1 MALKVTWLLAAR
13 RLCRLLGWNDQF
25 VQSLTPGHGKA
36 RCGKGEKMGFQ
47 KIGVL
52 KCVEWEGELLNL
64 QILGHPIFLDKAASF
79 LVVPEIWN
87 HDFGT
92 KDVNNA
98 QTLLASP
105 KQDESIC
112 GS

>member
-1 MALKVTWLLAAR
+1 MGK
-13 RLCRLLGWNDQF
+13 
-25 VQSLTPGHGKA
+25 PGVERVK
-36 RCGKGEKMGFQ
+36 KLGFQ

-64 QILGHPIFLDKAASF
+64 QILGYPIFLDKAASF
-79 LVVPEIWN
+79 LVIPQIWN

-92 KDVNNA
+92 KDVNKA

>member
-1 MALKVTWLLAAR
+1 MGK
-13 RLCRLLGWNDQF
+13 
-25 VQSLTPGHGKA
+25 PGVERVK
-36 RCGKGEKMGFQ
+36 KLGFQ
-47 KIGVL
+47 FF
-52 KCVEWEGELLNL
+52 WEGELLNL
-64 QILGHPIFLDKAASF
+64 QILGYPIFLDKAASF
-79 LVVPEIWN
+79 LVIPQIWN

-92 KDVNNA
+92 KDVKNA